1 MNDFFDE
8 DKIKPEEETSNEKG
22 DFGTSEEIIKHDG
35 TEQKKMEN
43 KVALFF
49 HVLIEILKEIFEDT
63 NKNKNQIAK
72 IEGTIQKVKFAEPPL
87 TTVKTEEKIVETTLS
102 PITTEISSIITT
114 ESSIITEL
122 PPTLSTT
129 TPTTTTEVETT
140 VEITTK
146 ALPTIT
152 ATTTTLTTNLEVP
165 DLSKIN
171 IPQLPTESTMSED
184 DTTATTP
191 TSTAPLISYEIP
203 EIQKFS
209 ISQPPTKP
217 TALEEEDTATVLTT
231 IIDPIIVKTT
241 PSLIN
246 FEVPNIPKI
255 NIPQISTTKISEIS
269 TTAETITSTTTST
282 SLPPT
287 KPPTTVAPTTTQS
300 PSPPSTT
307 QEMHY
312 DDTDD
317 NGIPF
322 WLKVID
328 GIRCSM
334 RDCSGV
340 LIPTRSPYEQKE
352 LKNLTMTRF
361 IREHG
366 LPPCPCLE
374 LKELQKVLSSPN
386 KVNSN
391 NNNSQ
396 R

>member
-1 MNDFFDE
+1 
-8 DKIKPEEETSNEKG
+8 
-22 DFGTSEEIIKHDG
+22 
-35 TEQKKMEN
+35 MEN

-102 PITTEISSIITT
+102 PITTEIPSIITT
-114 ESSIITEL
+114 ESSIITES
-122 PPTLSTT
+122 PTKLSTT
-129 TPTTTTEVETT
+129 APTTTTEVETT
-140 VEITTK
+140 VEVTTK

-152 ATTTTLTTNLEVP
+152 TTTTSTSNLEVP

-171 IPQLPTESTMSED
+171 IPQLPTEATMSED
-184 DTTATTP
+184 DIATTP
-191 TSTAPLISYEIP
+191 TSTAPLISYEI
-203 EIQKFS
+203 QKFS
-209 ISQPPTKP
+209 IAQPPTKP
-217 TALEEEDTATVLTT
+217 AALEEEDTATVLTT
-231 IIDPIIVKTT
+231 VIDPIIVKTT

-246 FEVPNIPKI
+246 FEIPKI
-255 NIPQISTTKISEIS
+255 NIPQISTKEISEIS
-269 TTAETITSTTTST
+269 TTTTETITSTTTST
-282 SLPPT
+282 SLPST
-287 KPPTTVAPTTTQS
+287 NPPTTIAPTTTQS
-300 PSPPSTT
+300 PSSPPSTT

-386 KVNSN
+386 NVNRN